1 MSKQS
6 EERLEEL
13 RSAIYEIGKG
23 RLGSEETGNHL
34 TVIVR
39 HLRHEIRLAKTE
51 SEFVQ
56 ARALLNVALN
66 TQARRTNAVMARREE
81 V

>member
-6 EERLEEL
+6 EERLQEL
-13 RSAIYEIGKG
+13 RSAIDEIDKG

-34 TVIVR
+34 TAIVR
-39 HLRHEIRLAKTE
+39 HLRYEIRLAKTE
-51 SEFVQ
+51 SEFYQ
-56 ARALLNVALN
+56 ARRLLNVALH
-66 TQARRTNAVMARREE
+66 TQVQHTNAVMAIREE